1 MAKVCLV
8 TDTHYGARGD
18 NVAFDLY
25 FKQFYDN
32 VFFPTIKE
40 RKITR
45 IIHLGDCFDRRKYI
59 NFNSLQSCKEYFFN
73 KVNELKI
80 SIDMLVGNHDTFY
93 KNTNDVNSPDLLLKE
108 YKNITTHSSPTTIDI
123 EGRLILMLPW
133 ICSGNYEE
141 SMEAID
147 ASPADVCFGHLE
159 LEGYQMFKGQENHEG
174 FDPKLFKKFDLV
186 CSGHFHH
193 RQTKGNITYLGN
205 PYQMFWNDYD
215 DPRGFHIFDTET
227 LKLEFIENPYTIFE
241 KIYYDDT
248 KPIPTPDEYANKLI
262 KLIVVEK
269 TDQSK
274 YDTFVD
280 KLYKANPL
288 EVKIIED
295 MSEFEA
301 DILDDDD
308 IDLSDTQTL
317 LSQYVD
323 ALETDVDKVRLKT
336 LMKTLYIEAQDYNT

>member
-1 MAKVCLV
+1 MNKICLV
-8 TDTHYGARGD
+8 TDLHFGGRGD
-18 NVAFDLY
+18 SPAFDK
-25 FKQFYDN
+25 FFEEFYAN
-32 VFFPTIKE
+32 IFFPNIDK
-40 RKITR
+40 RKMDTVVC
-45 IIHLGDCFDRRKYI
+45 LGDTFDRRKYI
-59 NFNSLQSCKEYFFN
+59 NFNSLQNCKRYFFDELDRRN
-73 KVNELKI
+73 IKVH
-80 SIDMLVGNHDTFY
+80 MLVGNHDVAY
-93 KNTNDVNSPDLLLKE
+93 KNTNDVNSPDLLLRE
-108 YKNITTHSSPTTIDI
+108 YKNITTYSSPITIDI

-141 SMEAID
+141 SMQAID
-147 ASPADVCFGHLE
+147 SSPADVCFGHLE
-159 LEGYQMFKGQENHEG
+159 LEGYQMFKGQENYEG

-227 LKLEFIENPYTIFE
+227 LELEFIENPYTIFE
-241 KIYYDDT
+241 KVYYDDT

>member
-1 MAKVCLV
+1 MSKVILI
-8 TDTHYGARGD
+8 TDQHFGGRGD
-18 NVAFDLY
+18 NPFFLD
-25 FKQFYDN
+25 FFEKFYKD
-32 VFFPTIKE
+32 VFFPVLQKE
-40 RKITR
+40 KIDTV
-45 IIHLGDCFDRRKYI
+45 IILGDTFDRRKYV
-59 NFNSLQSCKEYFFN
+59 NYYTYSRSKTMFFDKLKELN
-73 KVNELKI
+73 IKVH
-80 SIDMLVGNHDTFY
+80 MLIGNHCTFF
-93 KNTNDVNSPDLLLKE
+93 KNTNDVNSPDLLLRE
-108 YKNITTHSSPTTIDI
+108 YKNITTYSSPITIDI

-227 LKLEFIENPYTIFE
+227 LELEFIENPYTIFE
-241 KIYYDDT
+241 KVYYDDT
-248 KPIPTPDEYANKLI
+248 KQIPTPDQYTNKLI
-262 KLIVVEK
+262 KLVVVEK
-269 TDQSK
+269 TDQNK
-274 YDTFVD
+274 YDTFID
-280 KLYKANPL
+280 RLYKTNPL

-301 DILDDDD
+301 DILDNED